1 MGYFIIDSLVIKDF
15 ISHSYTKMD
24 FSSGSMAILGEN
36 GAGKSSILE
45 AIFYAFTLKPWRER
59 SYIVKAGSHR
69 SVINI
74 ILREAYGNTKLE
86 LNVTLSKRGNSI
98 INDVLLKRNGKIE
111 ATKVEDYKR
120 LLWQYLNIGTLP
132 KIEEFLQGSVI
143 VKQNILSNIASRM
156 SDSRKDFKEL
166 IESALGINIYKE
178 AQKGL
183 KSIDIKPST
192 TLGGQVFSIRQK
204 HRDILKQGVEDRRS
218 DVNNIIKTINE
229 TKDMI
234 KKKLEEKRVIE
245 ENLKNLKEEEKELQ
259 SKLFALGSMRLK
271 KEEIERQK
279 EKLSNEIEEIERQK
293 EKLSNEIEEIER
305 QKDIAGLYSDIIKY
319 EEVLRKI
326 YKLEAE
332 IAELREMKRNYEILL
347 STKADEE
354 KYNELL
360 QNKQEIENK
369 ISTLR
374 LRKAEFQGLYD
385 RFKKV
390 KVRLGKLYNG
400 YRDVLADYKE
410 DLEAF
415 RIDGLLNKIKA
426 ELDATKRDYESC
438 TNRKNEM
445 IDRIS
450 LKKSTIQNIK
460 KYLEVLKKPG
470 KESECPVCH
479 SKLSGKTVED
489 LKKGYEQEVKR
500 QEAELNLIREDY
512 NRVDKSIK
520 EYERKISRL
529 ETVVANLEVIAGEI
543 SNEMKESEFGLRK
556 IEEEIKDEEKRLE
569 DVSSKMKALEDAHK
583 KYEFAAF
590 YFRETPIDYIENRI
604 KDYKRKVDEYNKY
617 KALAD
622 KITNKVL
629 LVTNSNDMS
638 KAKEKVINSRSKLSS
653 LNLYKENLKKYE
665 RELEEKE
672 KELEEKEKELEEIS
686 LNMASMEG
694 VEERY
699 KDLSARIKEMEEAKD
714 SLLMEISSLKGE
726 VKAKEERL
734 EKLKVEIGELERLIK
749 KIDMGLA
756 SINIFEKVQKILYSN
771 ALIAL
776 ENEMNN
782 IFSRFGLDY
791 SRIEIRENDEG
802 NLGVYVIDRSGN
814 ERPVSVLSG
823 GEQTVIALTFIIA
836 LNKIIQAKIGFLALD
851 EPTESLDE
859 QRRKVLVDVL
869 GRLTESYDNS
879 PPPINQ
885 LILVTHHADIIDA
898 IDQVCNISKK
908 DGVSKVQCQGD

>member
-1 MGYFIIDSLVIKDF
+1 MGYFIIDSLLIKDF
-15 ISHSYTKMD
+15 ISHSYTRMD

-45 AIFYAFTLKPWRER
+45 AIFYAFTLRPWRER

-69 SVINI
+69 SVINV
-74 ILREAYGNTKLE
+74 ILREAYGSTKLE
-86 LNVTLSKRGNSI
+86 LNVTLSKRANSI
-98 INDVLLKRNGKIE
+98 TNEVLLKRNGKIE

-120 LLWQYLNIGTLP
+120 LLGQYLNIGTLP

-143 VKQNILSNIASRM
+143 VKQNILGNIASRM

-183 KSIDIKPST
+183 KSIDIKPPT
-192 TLGGQVFSIRQK
+192 TLGGQVFNIRQK
-204 HRDILKQGVEDRRS
+204 HRDILKQGVENRRS
-218 DVNNIIKTINE
+218 DVSSITKAINE
-229 TKDMI
+229 IRDRI
-234 KKKLEEKRVIE
+234 KKKLEEKKAIE
-245 ENLKNLKEEEKELQ
+245 ENLRDLKNEEKELQ
-259 SKLFALGSMRLK
+259 SKLFALDSMRLR
-271 KEEIERQK
+271 KEEIESQK
-279 EKLSNEIEEIERQK
+279 ERLSNEIEEIESQK
-293 EKLSNEIEEIER
+293 E
-305 QKDIAGLYSDIIKY
+305 IAELYSDIIKY
-319 EEVLRKI
+319 EEISRKV

-332 IAELREMKRNYEILL
+332 ITEFREMERNYETLL
-347 STKADEE
+347 STKDDEE

-369 ISTLR
+369 INTLR

-390 KVRLGKLYNG
+390 KIRLKKIYND
-400 YRDVLADYKE
+400 YRDVLAGYKE

-415 RIDGLLNKIKA
+415 RIGGLLNKIKA
-426 ELDATKRDYESC
+426 ELDVTKRDYESH
-438 TNRKNEM
+438 TNRKNEI

-450 LKKSTIQNIK
+450 LKKSAIQNIK
-460 KYLEVLKKPG
+460 RYLEVLNRPG
-470 KESECPVCH
+470 KETECPVCH

-500 QEAELNLIREDY
+500 QKAELDLIREDY
-512 NRVDKSIK
+512 NRIDKSIK
-520 EYERKISRL
+520 EYETKISRL
-529 ETVVANLEVIAGEI
+529 EAVVANLEAIAGEI
-543 SNEMKESEFGLRK
+543 SDEVKESESGLRK

-569 DVSSKMKALEDAHK
+569 DVSSKMKRLEDAHK
-583 KYEFAAF
+583 KYELAAF
-590 YFRETPIDYIENRI
+590 YFREMSIDYIENKI
-604 KDYKRKVDEYNKY
+604 KDYKKKVDEYDEY
-617 KALAD
+617 KALVGE
-622 KITNKVL
+622 ITNKVL
-629 LVTNSNDMS
+629 LITKSNDMRE
-638 KAKEKVINSRSKLSS
+638 AKEKVINSRSRLSS
-653 LNLYKENLKKYE
+653 LNLYKENLKRY
-665 RELEEKE
+665 E
-672 KELEEKEKELEEIS
+672 KELEEKGKELEEKGKELEEIS
-686 LNMASMEG
+686 LNIASMEG
-694 VEERY
+694 IEEKY
-699 KDLSARIKEMEEAKD
+699 KDLSARIKEMEEVKD
-714 SLLMEISSLKGE
+714 SLLMEISSLEGE
-726 VKAKEERL
+726 VKAKGERL
-734 EKLKVEIGELERLIK
+734 EKLKVEIGELERLIR
-749 KIDMGLA
+749 KIDTGLA

-771 ALIAL
+771 ALVAL